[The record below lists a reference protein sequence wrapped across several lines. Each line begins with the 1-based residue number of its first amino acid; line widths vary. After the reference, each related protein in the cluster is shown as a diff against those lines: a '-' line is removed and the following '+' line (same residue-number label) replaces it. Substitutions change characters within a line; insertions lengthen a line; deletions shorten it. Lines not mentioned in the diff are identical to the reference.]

1 MKSGQ
6 AEDNMNATFK
16 GLAAVMLAASTLFAA
31 STYVVA
37 ADNTVAQKFA
47 ADRMAAFGKG
57 DAAALLAQYT
67 EDAVAIT
74 PMGVLHGR
82 AEIKGLVDGI
92 ISEFAQPGVKFEFLS
107 QTSEGDIVTFVWKA
121 ETAKNVYDF
130 AAETYVLKDGLASVQ
145 TFAAKVIPK

>member
-1 MKSGQ
+1 M
-6 AEDNMNATFK
+6 T
-16 GLAAVMLAASTLFAA
+16 STLKCLATGVLAGSVYFAA
-31 STYVVA
+31 AAHVFA
-37 ADNTVAQKFA
+37 ADNAMAQKFA

-57 DAAALLAQYT
+57 DAAALLAQYA

-82 AEIKGLVDGI
+82 AEIKGLVDNVI
-92 ISEFAQPGVKFEFLS
+92 AEFAQPGVKFEFLS

-130 AAETYVLKDGLASVQ
+130 AAETYVLKDGLAAVQ
-145 TFAAKVIPK
+145 TFAAKVVPK